1 MCIKAVLMQKYV
13 GYYLAHG
20 ISNRVHHATDHANL
34 TSSFIQGQ
42 QEVINS
48 FPHQLCSFCYGI
60 MGMSRLKTNEL
71 NEFATRLTFS
81 MKKT

>member
-1 MCIKAVLMQKYV
+1 MQKYV

-20 ISNRVHHATDHANL
+20 ISNRIHHATDHANL

-42 QEVINS
+42 QEVFNS

-71 NEFATRLTFS
+71 MNLLKDIHFL
-81 MKKT
+81 